1 MNAEKLLAEFR
12 TAGFTTCEFGL
23 NSSHSGNM
31 SVRLA
36 DNMLI
41 TQALAMLGRLDK
53 DSLTLAPLAGEIDP
67 KLNASKEALTHRSIY
82 ARTGAD
88 AIVHTHPPAAITLS
102 LLYDE
107 IIPADADGAYHF
119 PKVEVVQPDY
129 LQGPEAVAEVI
140 AAPFASS
147 KLVLARGHGAFAAEE
162 SLERA
167 VQYSCILETSARI
180 ILNLLSLGKDPSLFQ
195 KDYFGKWTQ

>member
-31 SVRLA
+31 SVRLG

-53 DSLTLAPLAGEIDP
+53 DSLTLVPLAGDIDP
-67 KLNASKEALTHRSIY
+67 KLNASKESFTHRAIY
-82 ARTGAD
+82 ARTGAN

-107 IIPADADGAYHF
+107 IVPVDADGAYHF
-119 PKVEVVQPDY
+119 PKVKVVEPNY
-129 LQGPEAVAEVI
+129 LEGPEAIAKGI
-140 AAPFASS
+140 AAPFARAN
-147 KLVLARGHGAFAAEE
+147 LVLARAHGAFVAEKT
-162 SLERA
+162 LEMA

-180 ILNLLSLGKDPSLFQ
+180 ILNLLSLGKDPGPFQ